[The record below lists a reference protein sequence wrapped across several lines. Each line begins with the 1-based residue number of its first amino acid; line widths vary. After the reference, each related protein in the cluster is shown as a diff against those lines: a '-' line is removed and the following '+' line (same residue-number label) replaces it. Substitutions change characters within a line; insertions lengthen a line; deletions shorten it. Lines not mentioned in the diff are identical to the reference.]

1 MMAPM
6 PSAPLASSRIVSPV
20 QLAWGARV
28 STEFARHVLGICDEF
43 AWSGAH
49 ASWLMACMAF
59 ESDGTFSAS
68 VPNRAGSGAVGLIQ
82 FMPLTAVDLGTT
94 TENLALLSAESQLTY
109 VRAYFKQYAR
119 RIASLSDMYM
129 AILLPKYIGTAE
141 GTVLF
146 SGTGASYRQ
155 NAGLDA
161 NSDGKI
167 TKGEATARVAAMLQ
181 RGLEPA
187 NAAAYVW
194 P

>member
-1 MMAPM
+1 MDSRSASAAP
-6 PSAPLASSRIVSPV
+6 VNF
-20 QLAWGARV
+20 AWGARV
-28 STEFARHVLGICDEF
+28 STEFARHVLGICAEF
-43 AWSGAH
+43 GWSGGH

-59 ESDGTFSAS
+59 ESAGTFSAS
-68 VPNRAGSGAVGLIQ
+68 VHNAAGSGAVGLIQ
-82 FMPLTAVDLGTT
+82 FMPATARGLGTT
-94 TENLALLSAESQLTY
+94 TEGLAGMSAESQLTY
-109 VRAYFKQYAR
+109 VRAYFRPYAR
-119 RIASLSDMYM
+119 RIQSLSDMYK

-161 NSDGKI
+161 NTDGKI

-181 RGLEPA
+181 RGLETA
-187 NAAAYVW
+187 NVAAYAW